1 MRKKWLL
8 SQPACEPPEEDTGIS
23 CKTQILC
30 QNENDPFTWILNVDI
45 FNYGTLRARYF
56 ADKYKSEYAAYVKGT
71 WRQTNLLNTI
81 DIVKMGFL
89 DATKANGYYRYAES
103 EDEYYDTKADNET
116 ADRYTGHGVSCW
128 EAKINTQKRD
138 KAWQNRVNRID
149 DLMAQVEP
157 APEDMEPWI
166 RERAFTEEYLMTKKE
181 DKGRSAYC
189 TACGKGWETDQKYRL
204 GKTVSCPHCGKPVKV
219 KGHSDFSKAVEVI
232 LLQPFLGDWVER
244 FFRAEIFYEFGKEPQ
259 LELFEDIRVVLPAGR
274 TWGKCYYGQI
284 GQADEFMQDWWDSNQ
299 RNKRFK
305 KGFLYTNNLESL
317 RGIAPQSFFQ
327 SGILE
332 LAARGRFDVNK
343 FIYSFTR
350 RPYMEYLIKS
360 RLYRLAED
368 ILDDYTWAGFGANQI
383 DTPSCM
389 NPHAE
394 TITSLLC
401 IDKNHLNRLRVRN
414 GGVLTLRWLQYDA
427 TEEKVSDEALG
438 FLESAALTVDDLSS
452 LIEDVGSVTK
462 VVNYIKK
469 QDVKPDKF
477 LTEWKDYLRMAQAEG
492 YDTSDSIVRF
502 PKDLKRRH
510 DELAAAISER
520 QHQEQLMA
528 RAEKNRALN
537 ARIVKHLPKAKR
549 LFWENEKYIIIPAG
563 TAEELEQEGRT
574 LHHCVGS
581 SPVYKERM
589 ANGTGWILFLRKKE
603 DLEKPYYTVEI
614 DLEDDRIVQYYS
626 EFDRQPDKKE
636 IDKVL
641 TEYRNHLKKNK
652 PKKVVEI
659 RPVALAVAT

>member
-1 MRKKWLL
+1 M
-8 SQPACEPPEEDTGIS
+8 
-23 CKTQILC
+23 
-30 QNENDPFTWILNVDI
+30 
-45 FNYGTLRARYF
+45 
-56 ADKYKSEYAAYVKGT
+56 
-71 WRQTNLLNTI
+71 
-81 DIVKMGFL
+81 
-89 DATKANGYYRYAES
+89 
-103 EDEYYDTKADNET
+103 
-116 ADRYTGHGVSCW
+116 
-128 EAKINTQKRD
+128 
-138 KAWQNRVNRID
+138 
-149 DLMAQVEP
+149 
-157 APEDMEPWI
+157 
-166 RERAFTEEYLMTKKE
+166 
-181 DKGRSAYC
+181 
-189 TACGKGWETDQKYRL
+189 
-204 GKTVSCPHCGKPVKV
+204 
-219 KGHSDFSKAVEVI
+219 
-232 LLQPFLGDWVER
+232 
-244 FFRAEIFYEFGKEPQ
+244 
-259 LELFEDIRVVLPAGR
+259 
-274 TWGKCYYGQI
+274 
-284 GQADEFMQDWWDSNQ
+284 
-299 RNKRFK
+299 
-305 KGFLYTNNLESL
+305 
-317 RGIAPQSFFQ
+317 
-327 SGILE
+327 
-332 LAARGRFDVNK
+332 
-343 FIYSFTR
+343 
-350 RPYMEYLIKS
+350 
-360 RLYRLAED
+360 
-368 ILDDYTWAGFGANQI
+368 
-383 DTPSCM
+383 
-389 NPHAE
+389 
-394 TITSLLC
+394 
-401 IDKNHLNRLRVRN
+401 
-414 GGVLTLRWLQYDA
+414 RWLQYDA

-492 YDTSDSIVRF
+492 YDTSDSIVRS
-502 PKDLKRRH
+502 PKDLKLRH
-510 DELAAAISER
+510 DELAAVISER

-537 ARIVKHLPKAKR
+537 ARIVKQLPKAKR
-549 LFWENEKYIIIPAG
+549 LFWENEKYMIIPAG